1 MSALDWLL
9 SLVRPVDVIEI
20 VLVAVLLYR
29 LYRLMRG
36 TIAVQIFLGVVA
48 VLVVQALVAW
58 ADMTILQALFGAI
71 SDVFVLALVVLF
83 QPELRRLLVVVGQ
96 TPLIRRF
103 VSGPGARAEIV
114 EALAEGAEAL
124 ARTYTGALIAIER
137 TAGLRQ
143 YAETGTRLSARL
155 DADLLVTLFYGD
167 NPLHDGAVIV
177 RGNVIEAA
185 RCILPVTAQELD
197 PHLGLR
203 HRAAVGLTEQTD
215 AVVLV
220 VSEQTGTISMAEAGR
235 LRRLSGGG
243 ALRRALADALGLM
256 LPAEGTGTPPLPR
269 ARRASSETAPAAG
282 VEGRDG

>member
-9 SLVRPVDVIEI
+9 SLVRPVDVVEI

-36 TIAVQIFLGVVA
+36 TIAVQIALGLMA

-58 ADMTILQALFGAI
+58 ADMTILQALFAAI
-71 SDVFVLALVVLF
+71 SDVFVLALVILF

-103 VSGPGARAEIV
+103 VAGPGSRTETV

-124 ARTYTGALIAIER
+124 SKSYTGGLIAVER

-143 YAETGTRLSARL
+143 YIETGTRLGARL
-155 DADLLVTLFYGD
+155 DPDLLVSLFYGE

-177 RGNVIEAA
+177 RGTTIEAA

-203 HRAAVGLTEQTD
+203 HRAAVGLSEQTD

-235 LRRLSGGG
+235 LRRIPGGA
-243 ALRRALADALGLM
+243 ALRRALAEALGLTT
-256 LPAEGTGTPPLPR
+256 PAEGDALPPR
-269 ARRASSETAPAAG
+269 APEAAETAPPVG
-282 VEGRDG
+282 VEGRDA